1 MGVFA
6 ADGKLQTGWS
16 SSETDDIP
24 AVAAQLAA
32 HLGKPGG
39 GTLCNPAGRDLTK
52 QILSML
58 EKAAELKITD
68 ILIQADPKT
77 GAYQAILVGRVIDS
91 SFYIEYLCS
100 VYPRAGVA
108 LIDKVKAKVRD
119 SGTLTSITLEPV
131 KEVIAYYESQGFTLL
146 EDEDFMMEW
155 KPSAG
160 GKRKRRTRRK
170 KLRKTTRKHKQ

>member
-24 AVAAQLAA
+24 AVAKQLVA

-58 EKAAELKITD
+58 ENAAGLKITD

-77 GAYQAILVGRVIDS
+77 GAYQAILVGRVIGS

-160 GKRKRRTRRK
+160 GKRKRNTRRK
-170 KLRKTTRKHKQ
+170 KLRKTTRKHKK